1 MSRPAPMIKRVLALF
16 IAAALLAY
24 FAACAQL
31 DPRPQLPEQA
41 ALSIAD
47 DAPLDRATA
56 ALEASHADASAFRLV
71 VEGAEAFVVRVQSA
85 RMARRS
91 IDVQSY
97 IWHADLTG
105 MYFANELLLAADRG
119 VKVRVLLDDVD
130 ARRNNDA
137 IAALSAHPDIEVRTF
152 NPFASRRG
160 TLSLIAE
167 GLRSFSRVNRRMH
180 NKTWIA
186 DNRLA
191 IVGGRNIGDEYFS
204 ASDEVNFVDL
214 DFAMIGP
221 VVRQASAS
229 FDEYWNSPSAY
240 PMEALDPDKVS
251 NEALERLRPK
261 LAAQAAQ
268 AEYSFYAQAL
278 RSNDAIKRMIQGDW
292 PLQWAK
298 TYQFVA
304 DDPDKV
310 TMQERDAKRA
320 QVSAALVPMAQGAQS
335 RLSIISPYFVPGD
348 NGTALLTSAARS
360 ERNVRVLTNSL
371 VANDVAA
378 VHGGYARYREPLL
391 EAGVQIWELKPLTD
405 SKPESSFLGSSGA
418 SLHTK
423 ALAVDGRT
431 LFVGSYNLDPRSAW
445 LNCEQGV
452 LVENDV
458 LAQQLEQI
466 FQKQTD
472 GEHAWRVALEQG
484 KMSWSDGRERL
495 DKEPDASLGRR
506 FQAWF
511 ARAFRLDAQL

>member
-1 MSRPAPMIKRVLALF
+1 MSRIARPIKRISVALLT
-16 IAAALLAY
+16 AALLAY
-24 FAACAQL
+24 FGACAQL
-31 DPRPQLPEQA
+31 DPRPQLSEEV
-41 ALSIAD
+41 ALAVAD
-47 DAPLDRATA
+47 DTPLDRATA
-56 ALEASHADASAFRLV
+56 AIEASHPDQSAFRLV
-71 VEGAEAFVVRVQSA
+71 VEGTEAFAVRVQSA
-85 RMARRS
+85 RMAKRS
-91 IDVQSY
+91 LDVQSY

-137 IAALSAHPDIEVRTF
+137 IAALSAHPNIEIRTF

-160 TLSLIAE
+160 TLSMMLE
-167 GLRSFSRVNRRMH
+167 GMRSFSRINRRMH
-180 NKTWIA
+180 NKSWIA

-214 DFAMIGP
+214 DFAMLGP

-229 FDEYWNSPSAY
+229 FDEYWNSSAAY
-240 PMEALDPDKVS
+240 PMQVLDPDNVNLDAL
-251 NEALERLRPK
+251 NELRPK
-261 LAAQAAQ
+261 LAAQAAR
-268 AEYSFYAQAL
+268 AASSPYAQAL
-278 RSNDAIKRMIQGDW
+278 RTNDAIKRMVEGEW
-292 PLQWAK
+292 PLQWARN
-298 TYQFVA
+298 YQFVA
-304 DDPDKV
+304 DDPNKV

-320 QVSAALVPMAQGAQS
+320 QVSAALVPVAQAAQT
-335 RLSIISPYFVPGD
+335 RLSVISPYFVPGER
-348 NGTALLTSAARS
+348 GTALLSDAARNK
-360 ERNVRVLTNSL
+360 RNVRVLTNSL
-371 VANDVAA
+371 IANDVAA
-378 VHGGYARYREPLL
+378 VHGGYSRYREPLL
-391 EAGVQIWELKPLTD
+391 AAGVQIWELKPLTQD
-405 SKPESSFLGSSGA
+405 KTGSSFFGSSGA

-452 LVENDV
+452 LVENDA

-472 GEHAWRVALEQG
+472 GEHAWHVALEQG
-484 KMSWSDGRERL
+484 KMSWDDGREHL
-495 DKEPDASLGRR
+495 TKEPHASWGRR

-511 ARAFRLDAQL
+511 ARALHLDAQL